1 MCKFIAERIITCQ
14 CTNENLGNSLTKRD
28 FRLQSGNLV
37 YKMRFSFTKRDSWV
51 TNGTLAL
58 HFTPAIYKKYMLKNY
73 FDIIK
78 KYVYNIKIDSKQE
91 DWCMTIS
98 EQIKVLCVR
107 CGVSEAEL
115 ARRLGK
121 SPQSFNSKMKRES
134 FTVEDLDNIADVL
147 GVEFNREFILANGD
161 KV

>member
-1 MCKFIAERIITCQ
+1 MKPCSPKMEAISDVNDGSTGEIRKGYFVVEATVFSK
-14 CTNENLGNSLTKRD
+14 NKKMPLP
-28 FRLQSGNLV
+28 V
-37 YKMRFSFTKRDSWV
+37 YEKVFSATEKGF
-51 TNGTLAL
+51 
-58 HFTPAIYKKYMLKNY
+58 MLKKY

-78 KYVYNIKIDSKQE
+78 KNVYNIKIDSKQE

-134 FTVEDLDNIADVL
+134 FTVEDLEKIADVL
-147 GVEFNREFILANGD
+147 DVEFNREFILANGD